1 MENKP
6 PLKASMVQN
15 QYGERLIKIVFP
27 YEITLLNKIRSLAGR
42 EYNMKHKFWTAPI
55 YIETLESL
63 ILWGFTLDK
72 NLIRFIEKV
81 KKQRQLI
88 QIEGIEG
95 LKGELFPF
103 QYLGV
108 SFIETNKGRALIA
121 DEMGLGKTIQALA
134 WLQLH
139 RDLSPVV
146 VVVPASLKLN
156 WKREAEKWLPYPK
169 VEILYGKLPWKPIG
183 KIIVINYDILWD
195 WRQMI
200 RLIQPKVIITDEC
213 HYYKNSAARRTKA
226 VKYIAKNVNN
236 IIALSGTP
244 IVNRPIEAFN
254 AINIINP
261 ELFPKRMDFAFT
273 FCGARHNGY
282 GWDFNGAT
290 NTERLHKIL
299 TDSIMIRRLKKD
311 VLPELPDK
319 QYSFV
324 PIELDNK
331 QEYDHAERDFIEYI
345 RNKSGKKF
353 EDAYKVTENK
363 LKAELKGFMEKYKIK
378 NINFGE
384 HNLDIDEA
392 KKAYQSTQVNKAA
405 AAETLTQIEL
415 LKQLAVK
422 GALKESIAWI
432 ENFIEIEN
440 KLVIFATHRFVIDE
454 LMNHFPKIAVRID
467 GRTPMKDRQRA
478 VDVFQHNPKV
488 KLFIGN
494 IQAAGVGITLT
505 AASNVVFLELPW
517 TPGALVQAIDRV
529 HRIGQKDSVNVY
541 YLFAVNTIMEKIANL
556 IDRKQKILAEVLD
569 GKKLDSGSLLSELM
583 NEYKL

>member
-1 MENKP
+1 MER
-6 PLKASMVQN
+6 LKATMVQN

-27 YEITLLNKIRSLAGR
+27 YELTLLNKIRSLAGR
-42 EYNMKHKFWTAPI
+42 EYNIKHKFWTAPI
-55 YIETLESL
+55 YVESLESL
-63 ILWGFTLDK
+63 ITWGFTLDK
-72 NLIRFIEKV
+72 NLLRFIEKV
-81 KKQRQLI
+81 KKQHQLI
-88 QIEGIEG
+88 QIEGIKG
-95 LKGELFPF
+95 LKGKLKPF

-108 SFIETNKGRALIA
+108 SFIEMNKGRALIA

-139 RDLSPVV
+139 RDLFPVV

-169 VEILYGKLPWKPIG
+169 VEILSGKQLWKPRG
-183 KIIVINYDILWD
+183 KIVIINYDILWD
-195 WRQMI
+195 WRQII
-200 RLIQPKVIITDEC
+200 RLIKPKVIITDEC
-213 HYYKNSAARRTKA
+213 HYYKNSRARRTKA
-226 VKYIAKNVNN
+226 VKYIAKNIDN

-244 IVNRPIEAFN
+244 IVNKPIEAFN
-254 AINIINP
+254 AINLINP

-273 FCGARHNGY
+273 FCAAKHNGY

-324 PIELDNK
+324 PMELNNK
-331 QEYDHAERDFIEYI
+331 EEYNHAEKDFIEYVKK
-345 RNKSGKKF
+345 KSGKKF
-353 EDAYKVTENK
+353 DEDFQITENK
-363 LKAELKGFMEKYKIK
+363 RKAELKGFMEKYNVNSID
-378 NINFGE
+378 FGE

-392 KKAYQSTQVNKAA
+392 KKAYQRKQVNKAA

-422 GALKESIAWI
+422 GALEQSINWI
-432 ENFIEIEN
+432 EDFIEIEG
-440 KLVIFATHRFVIDE
+440 KLVVFATHRFVIDA
-454 LMNHFPKIAVRID
+454 LMDRFKKAAVKID
-467 GRTPMKDRQRA
+467 GSVTMKNRQRA
-478 VDVFQHNPKV
+478 IDVFQLNPNV
-488 KLFIGN
+488 KLFVGQ
-494 IQAAGVGITLT
+494 IQAAGVGINLT

-529 HRIGQKDSVNVY
+529 HRMGQKDSVNVY
-541 YLFAVNTIMEKIANL
+541 YLFAVDTIMEKIANL
-556 IDRKQKILAEVLD
+556 IDKKQKILAEVLD
-569 GKKLDSGSLLSELM
+569 GKKPDSDSLLSALM